1 MALKLEDLKEAL
13 DCISEAV
20 VISDMLGK
28 IVLINRATIEKLKL
42 DKTDENNVT
51 IFDFI
56 PQSELWK
63 LENARERA
71 DSEYYEIVLRRKNG
85 DTFNAIVSGRNIVIE
100 EEAYRVSTI
109 LDVTSLKETEEK
121 LLTQTKEQLKNLK
134 NHIITKVSKNA
145 QEANDLKAK
154 QSEEL
159 HKYAADLEYLAKQN
173 KDFEKIIFN
182 LKTKVI
188 KLDKINEELRSEI
201 VKIQKDAFSFRDLLE
216 LQINKAKMTGERFS
230 LILVTIDNFAELL
243 NTFEHKSK
251 MDTIITATTRYFKT
265 MLRNFD
271 VVQYVNDGMFY
282 IIVINTPNLNVTLL
296 SENLSKSKELLD
308 GMQLEFTAGMS
319 FFYKHDSVEQI
330 TYRCMKDHSEHLKI
344 KKDLENNA

>member
-20 VISDMLGK
+20 VVSDIMGK
-28 IVLINRATIEKLKL
+28 MVLINKATIEKLKL
-42 DKTDENNVT
+42 DKSDENQSN
-51 IFDFI
+51 ILDFI
-56 PQSELWK
+56 PKTELWK

-85 DTFNAIVSGRNIVIE
+85 ETFTAIVSGRNIVIG
-100 EEAYRVSTI
+100 EEAYRISTI

-121 LLTQTKEQLKNLK
+121 LLANTKEQLKNLK

-145 QEANDLKAK
+145 QDTNDLKAK
-154 QSEEL
+154 QNEEL
-159 HKYAADLEYLAKQN
+159 HKYSLDLEHYAKQN

-188 KLDKINEELRSEI
+188 KLDKMNEELRAEI
-201 VKIQKDAFSFRDLLE
+201 VKVQKDAFSFKDLLE

-230 LILVTIDNFAELL
+230 LILVTIDNFVELL

-251 MDTIITATTRYFKT
+251 MDTIITATTRYLKT

-271 VVQYVNDGMFY
+271 VIQYVNDGMFY

-296 SENLSKSKELLD
+296 SENLSKSKALLD
-308 GMQLEFTAGMS
+308 GMQLQFTAGMS

-330 TYRCMKDHSEHLKI
+330 TYRCMKDHNEHLKI
-344 KKDLENNA
+344 KKDLENNG